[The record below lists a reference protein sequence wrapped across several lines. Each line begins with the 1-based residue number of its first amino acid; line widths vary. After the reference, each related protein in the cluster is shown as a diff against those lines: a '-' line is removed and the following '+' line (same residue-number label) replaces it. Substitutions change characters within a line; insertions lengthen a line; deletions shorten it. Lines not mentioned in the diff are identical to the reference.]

1 MSEAELHIL
10 RSRMD
15 HGRRNKAER
24 GELFNHMP
32 PGYVR
37 LASGEVILDPDEQVQ
52 SVVRLIFT
60 KFVEL
65 GSARQLV
72 RYLAAQRIALPVRTL
87 SGPERGQIRWREP
100 RPETV
105 YSMLHHPYYAGAYG
119 YGRTQTNPRLKIPG
133 RPSSGRRVMPI
144 EEWHVLLKDTL
155 PAYISW
161 DQFLANQER
170 LRQNCAHFDTL
181 GAPRAG
187 ASLLTGLVACGKCGR
202 RMGASYPTP
211 TAHYVCFRN
220 DPIRCCEG
228 QNLAAASIDALV
240 ERQVLLALEPAAI
253 ALSLKAEE
261 DLRQEDRRL
270 SKHWQQTLAA
280 NPGAS
285 PLPNGTGA
293 KAVRG
298 RRTREPAGG
307 SRTGATLGT
316 SPDGRA
322 TGQGRTRSLPDIAAR
337 RAVGT
342 GTRADSQAVT

>member
-1 MSEAELHIL
+1 MDHPESTDLQDRLAHRAIDLGWDEDRVLIIDEDLGQSGSTADHRTGFQRLLAEVALNHVGLVLGIEMSRLSRSCEDWHHLLELCAVFRVLLADQDGLYDPCDFNDRLLLGLKGTMSEAELHIL

-24 GELFNHMP
+24 GELFSHMP

-37 LASGEVILDPDEQVQ
+37 TASGEVVLDPHEQVQ

-65 GSARQLV
+65 GSARPLV

-119 YGRTQTNPRLKIPG
+119 CGRTQTNPRLKIPG

-144 EEWHVLLKDTL
+144 EEWHVLLKDML

-211 TAHYVCFRN
+211 TADDVCFRS
-220 DPIRCCEG
+220 DPIR
-228 QNLAAASIDALV
+228 
-240 ERQVLLALEPAAI
+240 
-253 ALSLKAEE
+253 
-261 DLRQEDRRL
+261 
-270 SKHWQQTLAA
+270 
-280 NPGAS
+280 
-285 PLPNGTGA
+285 
-293 KAVRG
+293 
-298 RRTREPAGG
+298 
-307 SRTGATLGT
+307 
-316 SPDGRA
+316 
-322 TGQGRTRSLPDIAAR
+322 
-337 RAVGT
+337 
-342 GTRADSQAVT
+342 